1 VDRCAVLVDA
11 GYLLGAAGTMLGGD
25 KSRTSLV
32 VNHEALVAGI
42 VTEAERQTGLPVLRV
57 LWYDASFDTRP
68 TAEHK
73 ILGLLPDVKVRLGV
87 LVRRGDKFE
96 QKGVDSYL
104 QRDLTAMGRHHAV
117 ADVVLLG
124 GDEDL
129 RRGLEEAQD
138 HGLKVHLWGVEAA
151 APQYNQSPSLIAEA
165 DRRWVLTAEWI
176 SRYVSVRE
184 EADLAPRMA
193 AAPGPPHSP
202 DSMSAVPL
210 GAVPM
215 GAPSMS
221 ATPLGAVPI
230 GAPSMSAVSM
240 SSASMG
246 PVSEMDRHGVGGSP
260 ADLARFAGHRRDDGQ
275 PRNVAYVPTV
285 TREPILPRLLQLSTY
300 RQKAQDSE
308 EDATSVLATPELV
321 GQRYGQRWAARA
333 TAEQRDSLL
342 GFRPGLPRPIDGELL
357 HYAFNQGIDTWE
369 NMAAK
374 LAVRTA
380 ALKAV
385 EEVADSQADRT
396 LTRGPDALPGAMGGF
411 EHGPDDLPALGSG
424 QNPERA

>member
-11 GYLLGAAGTMLGGD
+11 GYFMGAAGTMLGSD
-25 KSRTSLV
+25 KSRTSLT
-32 VNHEALVAGI
+32 VNYAALVAGFI
-42 VTEAERQTGLPVLRV
+42 REAERQTGLPVLRV

-104 QRDLTAMGRHHAV
+104 QRDLSAMGRHHAV

-138 HGLKVHLWGVEAA
+138 YGLKVHLWGVEAA

-176 SRYVSVRE
+176 SPYVGVRD
-184 EADLAPRMA
+184 EADLAPRVA
-193 AAPGPPHSP
+193 ATVGQPH
-202 DSMSAVPL
+202 A
-210 GAVPM
+210 
-215 GAPSMS
+215 
-221 ATPLGAVPI
+221 
-230 GAPSMSAVSM
+230 
-240 SSASMG
+240 SASMG
-246 PVSEMDRHGVGGSP
+246 GDSTDGASLGVPSVGGVRDTGRPGVGASP
-260 ADLARFAGHRRDDGQ
+260 ADLARLAGQHREEAQ
-275 PRNVAYVPTV
+275 PRPVAYAPTAA
-285 TREPILPRLLQLSTY
+285 REPILPRLLQLSTN
-300 RQKAQDSE
+300 RQKEEDGE
-308 EDATSVLATPELV
+308 EDATAVLASPELV
-321 GQRYGQRWAARA
+321 GQRFGQRWAARA
-333 TAEQRDSLL
+333 TAEQRDALL
-342 GFRPGLPRPIDGELL
+342 GYRPGLPRPIDGELL

-369 NMAAK
+369 DMAAK

-380 ALKAV
+380 ALRAV
-385 EEVADSQADRT
+385 EKMARNQTDPADPAYPAD
-396 LTRGPDALPGAMGGF
+396 PGHLLA
-411 EHGPDDLPALGSG
+411 DPAI
-424 QNPERA
+424 

>member
-25 KSRTSLV
+25 KSRTALV
-32 VNHEALVAGI
+32 VNYEALVSGI

-151 APQYNQSPSLIAEA
+151 APQYNQSPGLMAEA

-193 AAPGPPHSP
+193 AAAGPPHGP
-202 DSMSAVPL
+202 
-210 GAVPM
+210 
-215 GAPSMS
+215 
-221 ATPLGAVPI
+221 
-230 GAPSMSAVSM
+230 VSM
-240 SSASMG
+240 SSASISDSSMDAVSMDAVSIIAASMSAASMSTASISPG
-246 PVSEMDRHGVGGSP
+246 SEMDRHGAGGSP
-260 ADLARFAGHRRDDGQ
+260 ADLARFAGQRREDGQ
-275 PRNVAYVPTV
+275 ARQVAYVPTT

-308 EDATSVLATPELV
+308 EDAASVLATPELV
-321 GQRYGQRWAARA
+321 GQRYGQRWATRA
-333 TAEQRDSLL
+333 TAEQQDALL
-342 GFRPGLPRPIDGELL
+342 GYSPGLPRAIDGELL
-357 HYAFNQGIDTWE
+357 HYAFSQGIDTWE
-369 NMAAK
+369 DMGAK

-385 EEVADSQADRT
+385 EEVAGSQADP
-396 LTRGPDALPGAMGGF
+396 LPDPG
-411 EHGPDDLPALGSG
+411 
-424 QNPERA
+424 